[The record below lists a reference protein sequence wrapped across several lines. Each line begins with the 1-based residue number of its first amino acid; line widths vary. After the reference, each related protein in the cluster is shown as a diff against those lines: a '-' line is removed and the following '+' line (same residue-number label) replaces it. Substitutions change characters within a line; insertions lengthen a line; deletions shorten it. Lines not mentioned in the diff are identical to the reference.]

1 MRVAVHGHSELMAVY
16 HTAHNKAVGARVLWR
31 KSSDLI
37 PLTVGARAGTT
48 PIRRAVAEHRP
59 PLSSPGRLAL
69 DRLGAAHLEV
79 LLLIGVVNEGRYT
92 KSRANGRHIVWRV
105 YRQNHKAFA

>member
-1 MRVAVHGHSELMAVY
+1 MEIC
-16 HTAHNKAVGARVLWR
+16 KGARG
-31 KSSDLI
+31 KASNLI
-37 PLTVGARAGTT
+37 PLTAGARAGTT

-79 LLLIGVVNEGRYT
+79 LLLIGVATAGRYMT
-92 KSRANGRHIVWRV
+92 SREEGCCILSIGDKS
-105 YRQNHKAFA
+105 